1 MNFQQIEAVCGIV
14 RNGFNISAAAA
25 ALHRSQPTL
34 SRQIQDL
41 ERELGVRIFTRT
53 RNKVVALT
61 PEGGVILRI
70 GQRIVRDVKDLAQ
83 LRNFE
88 SADGTAELK
97 IATTHL
103 HARYSLPHVMK
114 AFATRH
120 PGVLLTLQQGDP
132 IQCCELVA
140 AGEADIGVTTVGEKT
155 AGEIVTIPAFRL
167 ARCVIAPRDHPIA
180 REKTLTLRKLAEYPI
195 VAYSAPFSGRWIVE
209 EAFARA
215 GLRPHVVCSA
225 IDADVSKTYVELG
238 MGIAV
243 LARIAFDPARDRNL
257 VAMAADH
264 LFRPSILNLVLRKH
278 GYLSRHAHEFLSLFA
293 PHIGADLFRK
303 GMDGAELDRVRLS
316 QKAPLAKFV
325 QLPAG

>member
-1 MNFQQIEAVCGIV
+1 MNYQQIEAVCGIV
-14 RNGFNISAAAA
+14 RCGFNISAAAE
-25 ALHRSQPTL
+25 ALHRAQPTL

-61 PEGGVILRI
+61 PEGEVVLRI
-70 GQRIVRDVKDLAQ
+70 GQRIVRDVKNLAQ
-83 LRNFE
+83 VGNFE
-88 SADGTAELK
+88 SANGPAELK

-103 HARYSLPHVMK
+103 HARYSLPHVIK

-120 PGVLLTLQQGDP
+120 PGVLLTLRQGDP

-140 AGEADIGVTTVGEKT
+140 AGEADIGVTTVGKRT
-155 AGEIVTIPAFRL
+155 VGEIVTIPAFRL
-167 ARCVIAPRDHPIA
+167 ARCVIAPRDHPIV
-180 REKTLTLRKLAEYPI
+180 REKKLTLRKLAEYPI
-195 VAYSAPFSGRWIVE
+195 VAYSAPFSGRWIVD

-243 LARIAFDPARDRNL
+243 LARIAFEPARDQNL

-264 LFRPSILNLVLRKH
+264 LFAPSILNLVLRKH
-278 GYLSRHAHEFLSLFA
+278 GYLSRHAHEFLSMFA
-293 PHIGADLFRK
+293 PHIDADLVRK
-303 GMDGAELDRVRLS
+303 GMDGAELDCGRLS
-316 QKAPLAKFV
+316 QEAPLAKFP
-325 QLPAG
+325 QLTSS